1 LCEFQLAFRRFPG
14 SLLEGVEHVDALR
27 EFGHIEDSMFESSVD
42 ADFLNSGSHRG
53 HRLPVVRFKPLLDAP
68 QLEPGNSA
76 RIRRKSLEVAPRRSE
91 PKQRLIRHGS
101 ICEYWYI
108 LSRPKLGEQ
117 IVDKSE

>member
-1 LCEFQLAFRRFPG
+1 MFQ
-14 SLLEGVEHVDALR
+14 
-27 EFGHIEDSMFESSVD
+27 SSVD
-42 ADFLNSGSHRG
+42 ADFLDAGSQGG
-53 HRLPVVRFKPLLDAP
+53 HRLPVVRFQPLLDAP
-68 QLEPGNSA
+68 QLEPRNSA
-76 RIRRKSLEVAPRRSE
+76 RIRRKSFKVAPRRSE